1 MSFFINAFLFILAV
15 SATTSFATVKHIVI
29 DMDGVLVKE
38 VPTWKKDD
46 YPASSRVFARPFP
59 SSFGNLYIK
68 TPHVSEFFLKLQ
80 RDNSIVPHFVTRNSH
95 EWAVN
100 ILNGFSLP
108 APFKDSLSAHFT
120 EYSVNRI
127 LSYDDLVD
135 GLLDLNKITSD
146 TDNVIVVTN
155 DLRYF
160 GGKDSPNRVALPK
173 QLWYFNSFEDAMK
186 HKDSLNDAEWNLIKQ
201 HVPKTE
207 KEWSLEQYKLASLM
221 AKFIDLDLFSSDIAV
236 SLTDEIN
243 SYEESDAYEF
253 GKILAQNNFY
263 KEAYKWVFNQDK
275 SQVLGCELYS
285 LKEDRK
291 LNDSPMEDCINVLTT
306 ELAFNFNQDDY
317 TVDACYQRETAH
329 GAVLSEKPLNDCLNA
344 DELSH
349 YWIKSKNDKKCAVFI
364 NDLFYFGEA
373 SDSLCGLFV
382 YNIKDGTPVI
392 EFDID
397 YFGTSGVASII
408 SLTDSSVIPEQ
419 LFEEY
424 EVNQIATSLII
435 RKHKSETKERKPG
448 YDYFNDTKI
457 AIAFDSEWTQKI
469 LEKGFLNQ
477 HRLGHSNGY
486 YSPGHRAQAEDR
498 FLGLNIEKNYGDIGI
513 KAHNLRP
520 KYAFLLLKK
529 ASDQTG
535 YTQIYSGYG
544 NVYAII
550 KDEVK
555 NRSTFSL
562 EDSLTYKVGKDDV
575 RTFFVRPKS
584 ALALEG
590 NYFETQMW
598 GTVKLEN
605 VSHFLVDCPHV
616 SNVDATTVE
625 ILKSSGKPVY
635 KCEAKYQNRY
645 PYLLYKGMK
654 L

>member
-1 MSFFINAFLFILAV
+1 MKVFLKAFLFTLA
-15 SATTSFATVKHIVI
+15 FAASPAFSTVKHIVI

-38 VPTWKKDD
+38 VPSWNKNE
-46 YPASSRVFARPFP
+46 YPASSRVWASPF
-59 SSFGNLYIK
+59 SSPFTNLYIK
-68 TPHVSEFFLKLQ
+68 KPHVSEFFLRLQ
-80 RDNSIVPHFVTRNSH
+80 RENSIVPHFVTRNSH
-95 EWAVN
+95 DWAVS
-100 ILNGFSLP
+100 ILDGFSLP

-120 EYSVNRI
+120 KYSANRI
-127 LSYDDLVD
+127 LSHDDLVD
-135 GLLDLNKITSD
+135 GVLDLNKITSD

-155 DLRYF
+155 DLKYF

-173 QLWYFNSFEDAMK
+173 ELWYFNSFEDAMEY
-186 HKDSLNDAEWNLIKQ
+186 KDSLNDAEWDLKKENM
-201 HVPKTE
+201 PKTE

-221 AKFIDLDLFSSDIAV
+221 AKFIDLDLFLSDRAV

-253 GKILAQNNFY
+253 GQVLAQNNFY

-306 ELAFNFNQDDY
+306 ELAFDFNQDDY
-317 TVDACYQRETAH
+317 TVNACYQRETAH
-329 GAVLSEKPLNDCLNA
+329 GAVLSERPLNDCLNG

-392 EFDID
+392 EMDMD

-408 SLTDSSVIPEQ
+408 SLRDSEVIPEQ
-419 LFEEY
+419 FFEQY

-435 RKHKSETKERKPG
+435 RKHKSEAKERKPG

-457 AIAFDSEWTQKI
+457 AIAFDSEWTQEI

-477 HRLGHSNGY
+477 HRLPHSNGFFGPTY
-486 YSPGHRAQAEDR
+486 RAEAEDR
-498 FLGLNIEKNYGDIGI
+498 FLGLKIEKSYGNIGT

-555 NRSTFSL
+555 NRSTFTL
-562 EDSLTYKVGKDDV
+562 EDSLNYNIGKDDV
-575 RTFFVRPKS
+575 RTFFVRPKHPLR
-584 ALALEG
+584 LASK
-590 NYFETQMW
+590 YFETQMW
-598 GTVKLEN
+598 GTLDLKN

-616 SNVDATTVE
+616 TNVRSDTLRALKAT
-625 ILKSSGKPVY
+625 GKPVY
-635 KCEAKYQNRY
+635 QCQTKVKNK
-645 PYLLYKGMK
+645 PYLVYKGK
-654 L
+654 QL